1 MKLFVFALY
10 VASAAACSCTITCS
24 GGSAPAKPVDG
35 VSGFDKDT
43 CNAAAALYK
52 SVGSTC
58 TGDCPCFP
66 GDAVVTLANG
76 NTKTMADL
84 QVGDKVL
91 THNGVY
97 SEVFMFSHRL
107 TDANTRFVEIKTAT
121 TSLAITPGHYLYVNG
136 ALREAQYV
144 KVGDNVTLASG
155 KAAKVTSVG
164 SVRKDGIYN
173 PHTLQGDIVV
183 DGVLT
188 STYTAAFSPT
198 LAHVALAPLRAL
210 YQAGVDIFKMDIGN
224 ALDHL
229 PAWWKTMYAA

>member
-1 MKLFVFALY
+1 MKLFVL
-10 VASAAACSCTITCS
+10 VLCVVSAAACTCTIKCT
-24 GGSAPAKPVDG
+24 GEGDPAIPAIDG
-35 VSGFDKDT
+35 ASSDS
-43 CNAAAALYK
+43 CNAAASAANIAYT
-52 SVGSTC
+52 GC
-58 TGDCPCFP
+58 TGECPCFP
-66 GDAVVTLANG
+66 GDAVVTLSNG
-76 NTKTMADL
+76 NTKTMAEL

-107 TDANTRFVEIKTAT
+107 TEANTRFVEIKTAT

-173 PHTLQGDIVV
+173 PHTLQGDIIV